1 MYTPYAGAA
10 LKCRKVSF
18 LANMLAIK
26 NLSMLMTSVSEN
38 FLVESEWLVVV
49 VFLLFFVV
57 FFFFVFFFF

>member
-57 FFFFVFFFF
+57 FFFVFFFF

>member
-49 VFLLFFVV
+49 FLLFFVV
-57 FFFFVFFFF
+57 FFFSFFFFFK